1 MHKIAKRQRFN
12 VPYELAGTYDVCMP
26 MNEGKEVFNVS
37 KSPISG
43 SFGDKTMLD
52 STYKV
57 NLE

>member
-1 MHKIAKRQRFN
+1 